1 MKNLTIKQR
10 LILMTVVLSL
20 LITGLSAVLIT
31 RFKAM
36 ANTYHEIPSMH
47 VPQQQVSAAMVQA
60 LLNERM
66 NIDGIHAIEKDQ
78 KLFEEKIAFSHDN
91 MERYKK
97 LNGALLNG
105 NSDLGKDLGDFQG
118 IAVEKAVSGG
128 EIEGLIKKANMESKA
143 YSEIFEGFIAKKGE
157 FLKAVSN
164 LGSYGADGNTGTIKE
179 IAELRAKFA
188 GYGSSSTQ
196 QFYVEEL
203 EQKEKSLLGS
213 MNVDLLKGFS
223 ELISD
228 TNVSVFMYAVD
239 PSQSVEV
246 KAEFAKYKEKANK
259 AIENIQAIKTLDK
272 EINRI
277 VEAEL
282 NPQLDKL
289 ENAIAKIRTKA
300 NEQILVASQSAQ
312 SMEKSSSMLIT
323 IISILV
329 IGTGLV
335 FGWVVSSKI
344 NNILSVI
351 IESLGE
357 SAEQVASASEQVSA
371 SSQTMSQ
378 GSSEQAASIEETSSS
393 LEEMSSMT
401 KQNAEHAKQADH
413 LMKEAIIIVVDANA
427 SMTALTRSME
437 EISRASD
444 ETSKIIKTI
453 DEIAFQT
460 NLLALNAAVEA
471 ARAGEAGA
479 GFAVVADEVRNLA
492 MRAAEAAKNTSL
504 LIEGTV
510 KKIKDGSSM
519 VSKTNNSFV
528 QVSESSKKVGELVAE
543 IAAASKEQ
551 AQGILQVN
559 NAVTE
564 MDKVVQQNAATSEE
578 TASASEEMSAQAQ
591 QMKYMI
597 DEMKTLVGGGT
608 RRKDARDK
616 IEQEEYHPVKA
627 ASRAYSKPK
636 QSLRYGKN
644 QGDGLGYA
652 VDYASKN
659 EIRPEQVIPLDEK
672 ELQSF

>member
-1 MKNLTIKQR
+1 
-10 LILMTVVLSL
+10 
-20 LITGLSAVLIT
+20 
-31 RFKAM
+31 M